1 MLPDSWLY
9 WPEDIHGV
17 FMVLRVSRTCSVCVQ
32 VSLKESESERLFHQ
46 LDEDE
51 TGYVC
56 LFVLFVCLFVMLFF
70 LYNNRKV
77 NIYEF
82 CNRFQPGTELHQ
94 LLKTKAVSKHTHTHV
109 PLSFPLPPLSPS
121 LPSPPLSPLSPS
133 LLPSPLS
140 PFPFLPSPPPPPSPP
155 PSQQC

>member
-121 LPSPPLSPLSPS
+121 LPSSLPP
-133 LLPSPLS
+133 LPSPLS
-140 PFPFLPSPPPPPSPP
+140 PFPLPPPLPSLPFPLPPLPPSSP
-155 PSQQC
+155 